1 MRTDER
7 TSEPL
12 TYPLYEFAVLGYRL
26 VSPRLASALLP
37 LEFWVMASSLKLA
50 MRSHLSQVI
59 SHIDAGLGKG

>member
-1 MRTDER
+1 MSPFQRCVRNIKFDQ
-7 TSEPL
+7 
-12 TYPLYEFAVLGYRL
+12 YRL

-50 MRSHLSQVI
+50 MRTHLSQVI